1 MILTQAAAQVGQS
14 SEFKNKN
21 TPLATYRIVKQQK
34 DMAGLSMTTCLFRY
48 SKIFCKFKLV

>member
-14 SEFKNKN
+14 SDFKNKN

-34 DMAGLSMTTCLFRY
+34 DMAGLSMTLFRY